1 MFRLG
6 EEDVLALGDEDVWL
20 SHSLSWV
27 NLTSKS
33 LITYFEDLCDFSDVV
48 NTEMI

>member
-1 MFRLG
+1 MSCFHLCEQNVFRLG

-20 SHSLSWV
+20 SHFLSRV

-33 LITYFEDLCDFSDVV
+33 LIRYF
-48 NTEMI
+48 

>member
-20 SHSLSWV
+20 SQLSSWV

-33 LITYFEDLCDFSDVV
+33 LIRYF
-48 NTEMI
+48 

>member
-6 EEDVLALGDEDVWL
+6 EEDVLVLDEVGVWL
-20 SHSLSWV
+20 SHLLGWE

-33 LITYFEDLCDFSDVV
+33 LIRYF
-48 NTEMI
+48 